1 MILHTVLGNEA
12 GGHGS
17 SISPPLLD
25 LIPSVLAALPNGTPV
40 VAAGGIATG
49 SQVAALLAMGVSGV
63 VLGTRFLF
71 TNECR
76 YTDQIKSVLVDAD
89 LRATQRSLCFDE
101 VNRTNFWP
109 PFHDARA
116 IANSIW
122 NDFSSGLTLEER
134 MKKHDDSNAKGEKDR
149 LVIWAGVGAG
159 LTKDIRPAAVCHL
172 TIISRYNLV

>member
-1 MILHTVLGNEA
+1 M
-12 GGHGS
+12 
-17 SISPPLLD
+17 
-25 LIPSVLAALPNGTPV
+25 
-40 VAAGGIATG
+40 
-49 SQVAALLAMGVSGV
+49 AALLAMGVSGV

-71 TNECR
+71 TNEFR

-109 PFHDARA
+109 PFHDGRA

-149 LVIWAGVGAG
+149 LVIWAGIGAG
-159 LTKDIRPAAVCHL
+159 LTNKITPAAVSL
-172 TIISRYNLV
+172 TIISRSTTTNRLHA